1 MKTILIADDHPLTL
15 RGTKTFVESLGYRV
29 VETCTNGIIALNS
42 LQHEAPDIALLD
54 VSMPGL
60 TGLEI
65 VAKIT
70 EYKIRTLPIL
80 ITMHHEM
87 SVYIKAKQLGVR
99 GYLLKDHAE
108 EELAVCLAT
117 VAKGEYFVSKYLS
130 EKLYVDK
137 NTDTNSDLAKLTFV
151 EKKIIELVA
160 AQHTTRVIAEM
171 LFIAEKTVES
181 HRRNIM
187 EKLDLPKEKNAL
199 LIWAMKNMKLG

>member
-15 RGTKTFVESLGYRV
+15 RGTKNFVETLGYRV

-42 LQHEAPDIALLD
+42 LQYKAPDLALLD

-70 EYKIRTLPIL
+70 EYKIKTLPIL
-80 ITMHHEM
+80 ITMHNEM
-87 SVYIKAKQLGVR
+87 SVYKKAKQLGVR
-99 GYLLKDHAE
+99 GYLLKDFAE
-108 EELAVCLAT
+108 EELASCLET
-117 VAKGEYFVSKYLS
+117 VIKGESFVSKYLF

-137 NTDTNSDLAKLTFV
+137 NTHMNSDLDKLTFV
-151 EKKIIELVA
+151 EKKIIELIA
-160 AQHTTRVIAEM
+160 AQHTTKVIAEM

-199 LIWAMKNMKLG
+199 LIWAMKNMMTE